1 METRGFAQRAQNL
14 FKPSLLHKT
23 PWLQALNLMFH
34 VWSMAMQTHRVYKVK
49 PDLCSRR
56 QSKSVP
62 MENALRPTQKP
73 AKSMFTLTTMGK
85 REKLKKR
92 FCAKLRRNFF
102 GLLLAKV
109 CFLETRGR
117 IRPSYSV

>member
-1 METRGFAQRAQNL
+1 MVLKAQCLIEVMQNRGFKEKIWKPGGGFAQRAQNL

-34 VWSMAMQTHRVYKVK
+34 FWSMAMQTLRVYKVK

-62 MENALRPTQKP
+62 MKNA
-73 AKSMFTLTTMGK
+73 
-85 REKLKKR
+85 
-92 FCAKLRRNFF
+92 
-102 GLLLAKV
+102 
-109 CFLETRGR
+109 
-117 IRPSYSV
+117 